1 MRLKTNKLNFY
12 VEDEVRE
19 KLEKL
24 AKESGL
30 RENNIKTQLFRI
42 RGELKDY
49 LLKEGVYYE

>member
-24 AKESGL
+24 TKKIGTYDDGSCV
-30 RENNIKTQLFRI
+30 KTHY
-42 RGELKDY
+42 GS
-49 LLKEGVYYE
+49 